1 MYEEIEQF
9 LRDSD
14 MKGQYEMSFID
25 VLEDDLT
32 DYENEKKILDMGYQ
46 LPITFIG
53 GQPAFSGKV
62 DKQEILQMLGTT

>member
-46 LPITFIG
+46 LPITFIA

-62 DKQEILQMLGTT
+62 DKQEILQMLGT